1 MKAAEDFFNVVLCA
15 HVTTAA
21 EQVMKDSSIVS
32 PDCKVV
38 AESIVNKFVNISIP
52 TSGDS
57 SSVTSV
63 DSVYAYATDFLTMAL
78 LWHGFHDAIKMGDGN
93 RILSYWKFLAAV
105 FNHTGHC
112 NYAKEGFLLLAQSS
126 LLSPRQIAEI
136 KWSRTVNTHGRPG
149 SNIPLGTLKQKVEGN
164 AAWIGLKHIS

>member
-38 AESIVNKFVNISIP
+38 TEPIVNKFVNISIP
-52 TSGDS
+52 TSEDS

-63 DSVYAYATDFLTMAL
+63 DSVMLMPLT
-78 LWHGFHDAIKMGDGN
+78 F
-93 RILSYWKFLAAV
+93 
-105 FNHTGHC
+105 
-112 NYAKEGFLLLAQSS
+112 
-126 LLSPRQIAEI
+126 
-136 KWSRTVNTHGRPG
+136 
-149 SNIPLGTLKQKVEGN
+149 
-164 AAWIGLKHIS
+164 